1 MEPHVRKPSPAEYRN
16 AYRALMLALRALFTD
31 PLAARRAVRSML
43 DGGGLKFVL
52 LALRTEPETF
62 GTARPVADPR
72 VRELADEALT
82 TFALC
87 RAACTRPLIREGAD
101 LLRPGLVEQAAERER
116 SAALEAACDA
126 SKALEQ
132 ANHIRKMFKWNSD
145 RFREEA
151 ARIYWNPD
159 AAMKAAVNFGRVH
172 GNSVFLTESH
182 KHPMRFGW
190 MRWGPFIA
198 HWRGRFRMKVREFE
212 EQPLVH
218 FRGYGSQLVELW
230 DQFPKRARMDELQA
244 AAAST
249 AAAVA
254 ALGPE
259 TPWSEKGKAPERASG
274 PILDAMR
281 LISPRRPDDA
291 VPEVRR
297 QLAAMLPADAAQLID
312 RAIHLALKQVRDDD
326 KRAAKLRRL
335 GL

>member
-1 MEPHVRKPSPAEYRN
+1 MEPHARRPSPAQYRN
-16 AYRALMLALRALFTD
+16 AYRALMLALRALFAD
-31 PLAARRAVRSML
+31 ALAARRAVRTTL
-43 DGGGLKFVL
+43 DGGGLKFAL
-52 LALRTEPETF
+52 LALRTAPETF

-116 SAALEAACDA
+116 KAASEAAYNAWKAVDDA
-126 SKALEQ
+126 TNL
-132 ANHIRKMFKWNSD
+132 RKTFDWNAD

-151 ARIYWNPD
+151 ARVYWNPD
-159 AAMKAAVNFGRVH
+159 AAVKAALNFGQVH
-172 GNSVFLTESH
+172 GHSVFWTESH

-190 MRWGPFIA
+190 MRWGPFVA
-198 HWRGRFRMKVREFE
+198 HWRGRFRLKVREYE
-212 EQPLVH
+212 GMPLVH
-218 FRGYGSQLVELW
+218 FRTYGSRLVQMW
-230 DQFPKRARMDELQA
+230 DQYKRTRMDELQA

-249 AAAVA
+249 AATVA
-254 ALGPE
+254 ALGPD

-274 PILDAMR
+274 PIHDALR

-297 QLAAMLPADAAQLID
+297 QLAAMLPADAEPLID
-312 RAIHLALKQVRDDD
+312 RAIQSAQKQLRDDD
-326 KRAAKLRRL
+326 RRAALLHRI